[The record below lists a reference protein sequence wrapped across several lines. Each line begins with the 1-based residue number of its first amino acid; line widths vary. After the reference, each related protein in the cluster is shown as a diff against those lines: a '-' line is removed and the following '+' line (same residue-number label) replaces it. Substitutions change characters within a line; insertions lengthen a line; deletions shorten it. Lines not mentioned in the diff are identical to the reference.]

1 MSDGGQPDQVGFYTY
16 SVRSV
21 ADDLRDELRERVMRM
36 DPAARI
42 ELALTLGEQDVD
54 TLMKARGIS
63 SEEAKRVFAHARAAG
78 RVPSRCAD
86 PDAA

>member
-1 MSDGGQPDQVGFYTY
+1 M
-16 SVRSV
+16 RSA
-21 ADDLRDELRERVMRM
+21 ADDLRDELRRRTATL

-42 ELALTLGEQDVD
+42 ELALSLGEQDV
-54 TLMKARGIS
+54 TALAEARGIS
-63 SEEAKRVFAHARAAG
+63 REEAKRVFARARAAG